1 MVSQSKTS
9 EVRHVVVTGA
19 AGSLARPVVR
29 SLAERGYRVHA
40 AVHHP
45 EQVDSYADVPG
56 IHCDVMDVTDVDSVD
71 AYSDAI
77 RSASG
82 GLYALVNCAGIAVQ
96 GPLELMGEDDFIR
109 VVDINLGGVL
119 RATNG
124 LLPALRTYAGP
135 GRPRIVNISAGT
147 ARTAVPLFGLASASK
162 SAVDSLSAAYRLE
175 LARFGIRVV
184 SIAMGAVESDIHE
197 KSAAALRR
205 TALERPDLSD
215 LLYRD
220 TIAHLMAR
228 MDNYDLMDPRVAAE
242 HVVAVVER
250 EKPRAR
256 YAVGRDAQVLAG
268 IAFLPDRI
276 RDVLLSRG
284 MGLV

>member
-1 MVSQSKTS
+1 MNQSKS
-9 EVRHVVVTGA
+9 SDVRHVVVTGA

-40 AVHHP
+40 AVHRP
-45 EQVDSYADVPG
+45 EQLDIYADVPG
-56 IHCDVMDVTDVDSVD
+56 VQCDVMDVTDAVSVG
-71 AYSDAI
+71 AYGDAI

-96 GPLELMGEDDFIR
+96 GPLELMGENEFIR
-109 VVDINLGGVL
+109 VVDINVGGIL

-147 ARTAVPLFGLASASK
+147 GRTAVPLFGLASASK

-175 LARFGIRVV
+175 LARFGIHVV
-184 SIAMGAVESDIHE
+184 SVAMGAVESDIHE

-215 LLYRD
+215 MLYRD
-220 TIAHLMAR
+220 TIEHLTAR
-228 MDNYDLMDPRVAAE
+228 MDKYNLMDPRVAAE
-242 HVVAVVER
+242 HVVGIVER
-250 EKPRAR
+250 ENPRAR
-256 YAVGRDAQVLAG
+256 CAVGRDARVLAG

-276 RDVLLSRG
+276 RDVLMSRG